1 MGLMFF
7 TTASSG
13 ITSVRIIEKIHGF
26 LYKENGVSH
35 IQRKSRNTENI
46 NQVHKFRPIS
56 RVKNPKRV
64 FTS

>member
-1 MGLMFF
+1 MEAKERKKIWVLCFL
-7 TTASSG
+7 
-13 ITSVRIIEKIHGF
+13 RIIEKIHGF